1 VCLVVPEG
9 RKLASL
15 CDGWFFSPAALN
27 SAIRQTVADQLRY
40 SLNISLISMNSFLVV
55 KWIHIRVSIG
65 YTDHMGILVKDVG
78 LRLRVEKELRQEFVD
93 ACRASGK
100 PAAQVLREFMR
111 DFVTRERLMMQRP
124 LFEENRR

>member
-1 VCLVVPEG
+1 MN
-9 RKLASL
+9 SL
-15 CDGWFFSPAALN
+15 CA
-27 SAIRQTVADQLRY
+27 
-40 SLNISLISMNSFLVV
+40 

-65 YTDHMGILVKDVG
+65 YTAQMGILVKDVG
-78 LRLRVEKELRQEFVD
+78 LRLRVEKELRQEFVE